1 MTQIG
6 EKNLNLTEKVEA
18 RKFGFIVGFIF
29 IILGLLSAFKNK
41 GINLSLIIPASILFL
56 LALIVPGFLV
66 PVQKVWLRLGTILCR
81 INSFLILS
89 IIFYCVVT
97 PIGLIRRIFSKDSE
111 KFAFKT
117 AKDSY
122 WLKRVQRN
130 YIEDMK
136 RMF

>member
-1 MTQIG
+1 M
-6 EKNLNLTEKVEA
+6 NLIEKVEA
-18 RKFGFIVGFIF
+18 RKFGFIVGSIF
-29 IILGLLSAFKNK
+29 IILGLLSAFKDK

-66 PVQKVWLRLGTILCR
+66 PIYKVWMRLGAILGR

-97 PIGLIRRIFSKDSE
+97 PIGLIRRIFSKGS
-111 KFAFKT
+111 KFAYKT
-117 AKDSY
+117 AKGSY
-122 WLKRVQRN
+122 WIKRASNNTV
-130 YIEDMK
+130 EDMK